1 MIWAELAYVQGMR
14 FEEVR
19 LENIGPI
26 KRAVIGAHKLTV
38 FVGPN
43 NSGKSIA
50 SRIIHGACQLDA
62 SSGAQPRLFADR
74 LPPDEQSGDALAAAR
89 TAALIR
95 RAGIRQGD
103 VVTHSEDSGR
113 VVLGSGGRPHVTMDF
128 DRKAGQGRIP
138 LIAPLLDTP
147 LDDVAKSSVY
157 VPAGRAGTV
166 QSLLTIMQ
174 IKRDLLNSVLRSLGE
189 GQGGAPG
196 AEGSKAIAP
205 EIRLRRQMPEYLE
218 QFYAIVLE
226 TFSGG
231 LDNEAKSMFSRLLA
245 GSIEESAAD
254 GLPAMLYRD
263 PSGFAVEIDA
273 AGLGAVS
280 AFSIVAAMCRIE
292 SGGTLVIEEPETQ
305 MEPMGQLRLV
315 AEVVRAALRRS
326 VRLVLTT
333 HSDFVVHA
341 VLGLVHSGAVD
352 AADLGMYYFRR
363 KGGSY
368 TSVERIPV
376 SGAGE
381 AEQDLFD
388 EALDAL
394 AKGSAVFS
402 PP

>member
-1 MIWAELAYVQGMR
+1 MR

-62 SSGAQPRLFADR
+62 SPGVQPRLFADG

-89 TAALIR
+89 SAALIR

-113 VVLGSGGRPHVTMDF
+113 VVLGSGGRPHVAMDF
-128 DRKAGQGRIP
+128 DRKAGQGSIS
-138 LIAPLLDTP
+138 IAPLLDTP
-147 LDDVAKSSVY
+147 LDDAAKSSIY

-166 QSLLTIMQ
+166 QSLLAIMQ
-174 IKRDLLNSVLRSLGE
+174 IKSDLLNSVLRSLGE

-196 AEGSKAIAP
+196 AEGSRAIAP
-205 EIRLRRQMPEYLE
+205 EIRLGRQMPEYLE

-254 GLPAMLYRD
+254 GLPAVLYRD

-305 MEPMGQLRLV
+305 MEPIGQLRLV
-315 AEVVRAALRRS
+315 AEIVRAALRRNVS
-326 VRLVLTT
+326 LVLTT

-363 KGGSY
+363 KSGSY

-381 AEQDLFD
+381 AEQELFD